1 LGKEVDRFAF
11 LSSLLQNFEALYLNS
26 SMQEI
31 LRKWKSLSS
40 SLRRPVRVRTLNE
53 SFEGVALDLDDDGAL
68 IVQTETG
75 IRKVYSGDCFY
86 LR

>member
-1 LGKEVDRFAF
+1 
-11 LSSLLQNFEALYLNS
+11 
-26 SMQEI
+26 MQEI
-31 LRKWKSLSS
+31 FREWKSLSS
-40 SLRRPVRVRTLNE
+40 TLGRPVKVRTLNE

-68 IVQTETG
+68 LVQAEGG